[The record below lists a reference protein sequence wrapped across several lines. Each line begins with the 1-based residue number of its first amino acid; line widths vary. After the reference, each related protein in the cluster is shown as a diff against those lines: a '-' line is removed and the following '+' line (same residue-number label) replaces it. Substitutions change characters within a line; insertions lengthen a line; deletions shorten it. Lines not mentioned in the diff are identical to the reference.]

1 MDFLGD
7 ITHLIIS
14 LIFSFLFWTFVSVE
28 QKLLHQ
34 FKGVRGFHTLLA
46 ENPMLRYKTSNGP
59 ITTPLGLLSLS
70 TMSSSMYYQHSANA
84 PNNFS
89 TRSYHSGQSSYLSRS
104 TYSHSL
110 YADEEEMKKEIL
122 KEREKDLREE
132 EEHTMMQLVIQ
143 SLVTEPDLKAQK
155 TNSGPKNIQ
164 LANSVKV
171 VPNSEK
177 TADFEHIGQA
187 ASFKPDFNENKLQID
202 IGGIQS

>member
-1 MDFLGD
+1 
-7 ITHLIIS
+7 
-14 LIFSFLFWTFVSVE
+14 
-28 QKLLHQ
+28 
-34 FKGVRGFHTLLA
+34 
-46 ENPMLRYKTSNGP
+46 
-59 ITTPLGLLSLS
+59 
-70 TMSSSMYYQHSANA
+70 
-84 PNNFS
+84 
-89 TRSYHSGQSSYLSRS
+89 
-104 TYSHSL
+104 
-110 YADEEEMKKEIL
+110 MKKEIL

>member
-7 ITHLIIS
+7 ITHLVIS

-70 TMSSSMYYQHSANA
+70 TMSSSMYYQHSPNA
-84 PNNFS
+84 PGTFS
-89 TRSYHSGQSSYLSRS
+89 TTRSYHSGHSSYLSRS
-104 TYSHSL
+104 AYSHSL
-110 YADEEEMKKEIL
+110 YQDEEEMKYEIL

-132 EEHTMMQLVIQ
+132 EEHTMM
-143 SLVTEPDLKAQK
+143 
-155 TNSGPKNIQ
+155 
-164 LANSVKV
+164 
-171 VPNSEK
+171 
-177 TADFEHIGQA
+177 
-187 ASFKPDFNENKLQID
+187 
-202 IGGIQS
+202 